1 MRVARAAGGRGA
13 AASRGTYQ
21 ASRRM
26 RHATRDERRATG
38 HRQSAIGNRQS
49 AIGHRQSAIGNE
61 RRAQRAVG
69 ARPRRFRSN
78 RVDLRQRP
86 RAAAA

>member
-1 MRVARAAGGRGA
+1 MRIARAAGGRGA

-26 RHATRDERRATG
+26 RHATRDERRAT
-38 HRQSAIGNRQS
+38 SD
-49 AIGHRQSAIGNE
+49 RQSAIGNE

>member
-1 MRVARAAGGRGA
+1 MRIARAAGGRGA
-13 AASRGTYQ
+13 AASRRTYQ

-26 RHATRDERRATG
+26 RHATRDERP
-38 HRQSAIGNRQS
+38 AIGN
-49 AIGHRQSAIGNE
+49 RQSAIGNE

-78 RVDLRQRP
+78 RVDLHQRP